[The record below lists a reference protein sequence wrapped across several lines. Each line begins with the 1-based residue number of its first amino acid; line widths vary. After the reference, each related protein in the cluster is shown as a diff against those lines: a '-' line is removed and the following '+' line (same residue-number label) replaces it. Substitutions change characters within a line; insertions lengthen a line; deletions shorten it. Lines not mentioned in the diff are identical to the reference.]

1 MPSPYAPALNTA
13 SQIATATGIVANA
26 VVQMM
31 KPDMSE
37 YLVKGAVNFIA
48 KPLGDLMPALSP
60 AINETANA
68 INNSSA
74 SKEAQAVVNEIWPR
88 FLNPTGGGSEN

>member
-1 MPSPYAPALNTA
+1 MPTPYAPALKTA

-31 KPDMSE
+31 KPDMGE
-37 YLVKGAVNFIA
+37 YAVKGTVNFFA
-48 KPLGDLMPALSP
+48 KPLGDRIPALSP
-60 AINETANA
+60 AINETANV

-74 SKEAQAVVNEIWPR
+74 SKEAQAIANKFLSR
-88 FLNPTGGGSEN
+88 FLNQNRRWS